1 MSKTEKSIPETGLT
15 EGAELTEEVT
25 EVPTPSTTPTPTIE
39 PSPTPTPTPS
49 PSPTPQPTLAV
60 RVIDMDWDFAS
71 VDKETAMGGK
81 TGVYSFIEE
90 GTQERTFYIFD
101 MDEREAFIFAEGDSE
116 NGLCLTLDAGNL
128 NSGVFF
134 SSYDEGNPMSFRARF
149 HSGDYKTVDLVFPD
163 GSRKVLQKVNLNE
176 ALQIKDG
183 CQMIDCRMPSPTP
196 TPEPTPSPTP
206 EPTFTP
212 TPVPTAT
219 PTPVTRQTN
228 TPTPTPKPKATPT
241 PKPKPTAT
249 PTPTVVPNNQYSG
262 TMVWIPKSG
271 SKYHS
276 KSNCSNM
283 SNPRQVTEEEAKR
296 RGYTRCSKCW

>member
-1 MSKTEKSIPETGLT
+1 MKKPSKTVLWIVVILILGFVGYLQEENPKENDGKKNITKEQESVSKTEKSIPETALT
-15 EGAELTEEVT
+15 EEAELTEEVA
-25 EVPTPSTTPTPTIE
+25 EALTPSATPTPTID
-39 PSPTPTPTPS
+39 PS
-49 PSPTPQPTLAV
+49 
-60 RVIDMDWDFAS
+60 
-71 VDKETAMGGK
+71 
-81 TGVYSFIEE
+81 
-90 GTQERTFYIFD
+90 
-101 MDEREAFIFAEGDSE
+101 
-116 NGLCLTLDAGNL
+116 
-128 NSGVFF
+128 
-134 SSYDEGNPMSFRARF
+134 
-149 HSGDYKTVDLVFPD
+149 
-163 GSRKVLQKVNLNE
+163 
-176 ALQIKDG
+176 
-183 CQMIDCRMPSPTP
+183 P

-228 TPTPTPKPKATPT
+228 TPTPTPKPKATPTPVPKPKATPTPT